1 MYMNYK
7 SKAQPFRRRIL
18 GRKNSIG
25 PHLMSMGI
33 GFGCYQ
39 KEGPVGE
46 FHVLASTRTSLR
58 PLEPSISFNT

>member
-25 PHLMSMGI
+25 LHLMSMGI
-33 GFGCYQ
+33 GLGCYQ
-39 KEGPVGE
+39 EVHNGCTGHLWEYKC
-46 FHVLASTRTSLR
+46 SW
-58 PLEPSISFNT
+58 